1 MATTDFYT
9 KSMKL
14 ELSIAQVN
22 TIFVALQRNQDL
34 IAQTMEEIQRQG
46 NEQQPKPQEDGHI
59 VVPA

>member
-1 MATTDFYT
+1 
-9 KSMKL
+9 MKL

-34 IAQTMEEIQRQG
+34 IVQTMEEIQRQG

>member
-1 MATTDFYT
+1 
-9 KSMKL
+9 MKL

-46 NEQQPKPQEDGHI
+46 NEQQPKPQEDGQIGRAH
-59 VVPA
+59 V